1 MKTIYSLIFFFLML
15 FSIAQSTTLEVGNGK
30 QYSTISQALNIVQ
43 PGDTVVVYAGT
54 YNGGIYKENLKGTAD
69 KWIVLMAAPDEEVI
83 INGGSNAM
91 QLSSFAYLLID
102 GFTIQGQTGN
112 GLNLD
117 DGAALTSPSHHLILQ
132 NCTFLGLNATGNND
146 QLKMSGIDTFTVTK
160 CRFFNGSPGGSSID
174 MVGCHVGNFV
184 ENYFEDAGSNCIQN
198 KGGTSNI
205 FIQRNYMN
213 RGGERALNIG
223 GSTGLQFFRPPGALY
238 EAKQIYVFSNVI
250 VGSTGPISYVG
261 AVDCEVINNT
271 IINPTRWAIR
281 ILQENNEPGFVQCS
295 NNKFI
300 NNVVFFTPTGQPAI
314 NIGGN
319 TLPETFQF
327 SNNLWY
333 NPQNAQWTPNTP
345 VNEPGRKIANPLFID
360 SMGRIQHNSPA
371 ANGGFAVNLPGRDFS
386 NIPFTKTDHPIGA
399 HNPPTISTVQNEV
412 ELGICYPN
420 PTNALLTIESK
431 YLLDEYVEIFAITGE
446 KVFTTNVKSGSTISV
461 NHLSNG
467 IYVIKNAE
475 GKLLCRFVKY

>member
-1 MKTIYSLIFFFLML
+1 MRTIFSTLVIFLILL
-15 FSIAQSTTLEVGNGK
+15 TNAISSNLEVGAGK
-30 QYSTISQALNIVQ
+30 LYTTIPQALNVVQ
-43 PGDTVVVYAGT
+43 PGDTVVVYSGT
-54 YNGGIYKENLKGTAD
+54 YSGGIFKENLKGTAD
-69 KWIVLMAAPDEEVI
+69 KWIVLKTAPGEEVI

-102 GFTIQGQTGN
+102 GFTIQGQTAN

-117 DGAALTSPSHHLILQ
+117 DGGTLVTPSHHLILQ

-160 CRFFNGSPGGSSID
+160 CKFFNGSPGGSSID

-184 ENYFEDAGSNCIQN
+184 ENYFENAGSNCIQN

-238 EAKQIYVFSNVI
+238 EAKQIYVHSNVF
-250 VGSTGPISYVG
+250 VGSTGPISFVG
-261 AVDCEVINNT
+261 AVDCEVVNNT

-300 NNVVFFTPTGQPAI
+300 NNIVYFTPTGQPVI

-327 SNNLWY
+327 SHNLWY
-333 NPQNAQWTPNTP
+333 NPENAQWTPNTP
-345 VNEPGRKIANPLFID
+345 VNEPGRIIANPLFLD
-360 SMGRIQHNSPA
+360 SMGRIGMESPA
-371 ANGGFAVNLPGRDFS
+371 AYAGFLVNLPNMDFTG
-386 NIPFTKTDHPIGA
+386 NTFWKIEHPIGA
-399 HNPPTISTVQNEV
+399 FQPPHHLSVKEER
-412 ELGICYPN
+412 ELGLCYPN
-420 PTNALLTIESK
+420 PTNAALTIES
-431 YLLDEYVEIFAITGE
+431 LHLQDEYVEIISITGE
-446 KVFTTNVKSGSTISV
+446 KVYSVNVKSGSTISV

-467 IYVIKNAE
+467 VYTIRNKE
-475 GKLLCRFVKY
+475 GKLLSRFVKY

>member
-1 MKTIYSLIFFFLML
+1 MMI
-15 FSIAQSTTLEVGNGK
+15 STTVSSTLEVGSGK
-30 QYSTISQALNIVQ
+30 QFTTITQALNVVQ
-43 PGDTVVVYAGT
+43 PGDTVVVYTGT
-54 YNGGIYKENLKGTAD
+54 YNGGIFKENLKGTAD

-102 GFTIQGQTGN
+102 GFTIEGQTGN

-117 DGAALTSPSHHLILQ
+117 DGATLTTPSHHLILQ
-132 NCTFLGLNATGNND
+132 NCTFLGLNANGNND
-146 QLKMSGIDTFTVTK
+146 QLKMSGVDTFTVTK
-160 CRFFNGSPGGSSID
+160 CKFFNGSPGGSSID
-174 MVGCHVGNFV
+174 MVGCHIGNFV

-238 EAKQIYVFSNVI
+238 EAKQIYVFSNVFI
-250 VGSTGPISYVG
+250 GSTAPIAFVG
-261 AVDCEVINNT
+261 AVDCEVVNNT
-271 IINPTRWAIR
+271 FINPTRWAMR
-281 ILQENNEPGFVQCS
+281 ILQETTEQGFLPCG

-300 NNVVFFTPTGQPAI
+300 NNIVYFTPTGQPAI
-314 NIGGN
+314 NIGSN
-319 TLPETFQF
+319 TAPETFQF
-327 SNNLWY
+327 SHNLWY
-333 NPQNAQWTPNTP
+333 NPQNAQWLPNTP
-345 VNEPGRKIANPLFID
+345 VNETGRKVSDPLFID
-360 SMGRIQHNSPA
+360 SMGRIQNNSPA

-399 HNPPTISTVQNEV
+399 HNPPSLTTISDER
-412 ELGICYPN
+412 ELGLCFPN
-420 PTNALLTIESK
+420 PTNSSLTILSE
-431 YLLDEYVEIFAITGE
+431 YLQEEYIEFFSVSGE
-446 KVFTTNVKSGSTISV
+446 KVFSINVKSGSTISV

-467 IYVIKNAE
+467 VYSIKNKE
-475 GKLLCRFVKY
+475 GKLLSRFVKY

>member
-1 MKTIYSLIFFFLML
+1 MKTILTTIVS
-15 FSIAQSTTLEVGNGK
+15 SIILLSQAFSTTLEVGAGK
-30 QYSTISQALNIVQ
+30 QYSTIPQALNVVQ

-54 YNGGIYKENLKGTAD
+54 YSGGIFKENLKGTAD
-69 KWIVLMAAPDEEVI
+69 KWIVLKTAPGEEVI

-91 QLSSFAYLLID
+91 QLSSFAFLLID
-102 GFTIQGQTGN
+102 GFTIQGQTAN

-117 DGAALTSPSHHLILQ
+117 DGGSLITPSHHLILQ

-160 CRFFNGSPGGSSID
+160 CKFYNGAAGGSSID

-184 ENYFEDAGSNCIQN
+184 ENYFENAGSNCIQN

-238 EAKQIYVFSNVI
+238 EAKQIYVHSNVF
-250 VGSTGPISYVG
+250 VGSTGPISFVG
-261 AVDCEVINNT
+261 AVDCEVVNNT

-300 NNVVFFTPTGQPAI
+300 NNIVYFTPTGQPAI

-327 SNNLWY
+327 SHNLWY

-345 VNEPGRKIANPLFID
+345 VNEPSRKLADPLFLD
-360 SMGRIQHNSPA
+360 SMGRIDGNSPA
-371 ANGGFAVNLPGRDFS
+371 ASGGFQVNLPNTDFS
-386 NIPFTKTDHPIGA
+386 GTPFWKIEHPIGA
-399 HNPPTISTVQNEV
+399 HQPPHHLSVKEER
-412 ELGICYPN
+412 ELGLCYPN
-420 PTNALLTIESK
+420 PTNATLTIES
-431 YLLDEYVEIFAITGE
+431 LHLQDEYVEIFSITGE
-446 KVFTTNVKSGSTISV
+446 KVFAINVKSGSTISV
-461 NHLSNG
+461 NHLTNG
-467 IYVIKNAE
+467 VYTLRNKE
-475 GKLLCRFVKY
+475 GKLLSRFVKY